1 MRDKLCINCIK
12 KCKNTEFR
20 GIEMMQGDVYLNC
33 LLENYRKQLKSQKQ
47 ELKTLPPGSL
57 SFARKDNVR
66 IFIHLIP
73 GTTKTNGKPSR
84 KGITKR
90 PDLIGKLARKKY
102 LEKSIEI
109 LTEETGRLE
118 KFLQRYTEP
127 TASYILGML
136 PDSYRTLPKE
146 MFFPKR
152 AAEHR
157 WAERPYQQNTKN
169 LHEKK
174 HITSRGLRV
183 RSKSELLIAE
193 KLYEYDVPFRYDALV
208 DNVLHTLSPDF
219 MFLIDGCAWYWEHCG
234 MMGDPAY
241 RAHNEWKLA
250 AYQEMG
256 IFPWKNLIVT
266 YDTEDGIMD
275 MRVIDAEIKNK
286 LLPLSAK

>member
-1 MRDKLCINCIK
+1 
-12 KCKNTEFR
+12 
-20 GIEMMQGDVYLNC
+20 MMQGDAYLNW

-57 SFARKDNVR
+57 SFAQKDNVR

-73 GTTKTNGKPSR
+73 ATAETNGKQCR

-109 LTEETGRLE
+109 LTEETRRLE

-127 TASYILGML
+127 TASHILGKL
-136 PDSYRTLPKE
+136 PDSYRTLPEE
-146 MFFPKR
+146 MFFPER
-152 AAEHR
+152 EAER
-157 WAERPYQQNTKN
+157 RQAERPYRQNTKN
-169 LHEKK
+169 LQEKK

-193 KLYEYDVPFRYDALV
+193 KLYEYGIPFRYDALIG
-208 DNVLHTLSPDF
+208 NALHTLSPDF
-219 MFLIDGCAWYWEHCG
+219 MFSVDGHIWYWEHCG
-234 MMGDPAY
+234 MMGAPAY
-241 RAHNEWKLA
+241 RARNEWKLA
-250 AYQEMG
+250 VYREMG

-286 LLPLSAK
+286 LLSLPAN